1 MADIS
6 KIKTPS
12 GTIHDLKDT
21 KARQQVLTFT
31 NLNVNLS
38 NAVADTTYS
47 NYPYSV
53 KIYLAGVT
61 QYHVP
66 TVHLKTP
73 SNLVSDLCESGNGY
87 VKLYA
92 NTNTGTIA
100 IDNVVCER
108 GGN

>member
-6 KIKTPS
+6 KFKTPS
-12 GTIHDLKDT
+12 GTIYDFKDA

-31 NLNVNLS
+31 NLTVNLA

-47 NYPYSV
+47 DYPYSF
-53 KIYLAGVT
+53 KIYLTGVT

-66 TVHLKTP
+66 TVQLKTP
-73 SNLVSDLCESGNGY
+73 SSLVSDLCESGNGY

-92 NTNTGTIA
+92 NTNSGTIS
-100 IDNVVCER
+100 IDNIVCER